1 MHKKIRKG
9 EKLGKV
15 TKYENGDGAGGCG
28 YRMPLISLD
37 KDAKLGFHIATCLRL
52 ITKKLLAIIEKA
64 DLLNFILVDNQT
76 GIGIQQKTRI
86 SSKKMVLKR
95 DHGTWLR

>member
-1 MHKKIRKG
+1 MFEQTNKERLHRKIRKG

-15 TKYENGDGAGGCG
+15 SKYEKGDGAGGCG

-52 ITKKLLAIIEKA
+52 MKK
-64 DLLNFILVDNQT
+64 FT
-76 GIGIQQKTRI
+76 C
-86 SSKKMVLKR
+86 
-95 DHGTWLR
+95 HH

>member
-1 MHKKIRKG
+1 MNRQIRKGRKIRKG

-15 TKYENGDGAGGCG
+15 SKYEKGDGAGGCG

-52 ITKKLLAIIEKA
+52 IKNYLSSLNTDFRVA
-64 DLLNFILVDNQT
+64 DLLNIILVVSQT
-76 GIGIQQKTRI
+76 GIGIRQKIRI
-86 SSKKMVLKR
+86 SSKKMV
-95 DHGTWLR
+95 